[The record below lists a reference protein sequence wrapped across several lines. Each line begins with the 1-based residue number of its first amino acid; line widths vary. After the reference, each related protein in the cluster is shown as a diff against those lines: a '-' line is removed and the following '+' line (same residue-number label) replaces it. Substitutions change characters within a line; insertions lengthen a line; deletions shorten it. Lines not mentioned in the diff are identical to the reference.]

1 METFMDKRG
10 FVKTIDDHE
19 NPIFENESSESDDEC
34 VVPKKKAKVN
44 SKTEEFSSSFHFI
57 DNASEYV
64 LDTWSEV
71 AKYLK
76 KKPSTSLDD
85 KIKKVRKEKGKK
97 TKKEDNEEMNGENDE
112 ENDEDSSSS
121 EDYISE
127 DESEDDVIP
136 DKVKIKGKQKKKKVM
151 KDDPFANKIDDETLK
166 FFEDAPPVDES
177 STFQSMNLSRPLLKA
192 ITSMNFLHPMPIQ
205 ASTIPIALMGR
216 DICGCAAT
224 GTGKTAAFMLPILER
239 LLFKP
244 KHDAV
249 TRVLVLVPTRELAVQ
264 VFQVSRQLS
273 QFSNIDMALC
283 AGGLDIK
290 VQEAALRMSPDIV
303 IATPGRLIDHI
314 HNTPSFSLNHIEI
327 LVLDEADRM
336 LDEYFAEQ
344 MKEIIK
350 QCSQT
355 RQTMLFSATMSDEV
369 KDLAAVS
376 LKNPMK
382 IFVNSNT
389 EVALNLRQEFVR
401 IRHNREGDR
410 EAIICALLLRSFHDH
425 VMVFVQTKK
434 QAHRMHVLLGLLNI
448 KVGELHGNLSQAQ
461 RLDALQKF
469 KEEEVDVLLATDLAA
484 RGLDIAGVKTV
495 INFTMPSS
503 LQRYVHRVGRTARA
517 GRTGRSVSLVGE
529 DERKLLK
536 RNYQKSKKSKV
547 ITKYRKKLSSLEEDV
562 KRIEKEEE
570 EDKQLRIEEM
580 RINKAEN
587 IIKNCDEVMSHQKR
601 TWFQT
606 QQQRKKENASLGIGT
621 NTKTKSKKSKPKHD
635 SSTPEGRV
643 ERELEKVAMYQAR
656 EAKRNQRPRRIKSFN
671 EDNKPRKGR
680 QLIYDII
687 PLLKVITVGMKN
699 RFDWAWL
706 EHAVSLSLDGKVFE
720 SKLGACIGKI
730 DVPGKACQ
738 AQETTE
744 TQTDKLQSLV
754 ILFNKSYYYRVKC
767 WCQASAGWGSSF
779 TDAGNKSKKELI
791 LDQVQVTMSQHR
803 YSLQT
808 MHIS

>member
-484 RGLDIAGVKTV
+484 RGLDIAGVKTIV
-495 INFTMPSS
+495 TIVMKLFSRSSTSQCPAAYSVMFTELVEQQEQVELGEIIKKAKNP
-503 LQRYVHRVGRTARA
+503 VKNRV
-517 GRTGRSVSLVGE
+517 LPQE
-529 DERKLLK
+529 
-536 RNYQKSKKSKV
+536 V

-671 EDNKPRKGR
+671 EDNKPRKAFIKG
-680 QLIYDII
+680 D
-687 PLLKVITVGMKN
+687 N
-699 RFDWAWL
+699 RWH
-706 EHAVSLSLDGKVFE
+706 EKQ
-720 SKLGACIGKI
+720 
-730 DVPGKACQ
+730 CQ